1 MDNKDLPVERQML
14 TIFKYWDE
22 LHKKYERAKSKQLHN
37 AKMYAN
43 CLVNCRRLERQL
55 GEANAELKQI
65 RTRNIQLKNTIAQ
78 LKSEKV
84 KRDLSFVQRLKTWL
98 KKKGVI

>member
-14 TIFKYWDE
+14 AIFKYWDL
-22 LHKKYERAKSKQLHN
+22 LHKKYERAKSKQAHN

-43 CLVNCRRLERQL
+43 CLMNCKRLERQL
-55 GEANAELKQI
+55 GEATAELKKT

-78 LKSEKV
+78 LKREKE
-84 KRDLSFVQRLKTWL
+84 KRDLSFVQRLKMWL